1 MAHWCAI
8 LNASM
13 TPRPEDGPDEP
24 RLDSWKEIASYL
36 GRGIRTVQRWEREE
50 GLPVH
55 RLDHA
60 KRGSV
65 YASRRELTAWWESRR
80 RPDAPPASTS
90 AAASAAPREPR
101 SERVTATSAATFWP
115 ALSSDARMVVYVS
128 DAGKDGESPQVWLQ
142 QVGGAAVQLTS
153 GQRDCAEPTFSAD
166 DTRVLFT
173 ATGDSG
179 RNVYEVPALGGQPRL
194 VKRSARNARYSPDGK
209 WLAYIAIGARD
220 SLRVVPK
227 DGGAERTLATDLVD
241 LACATWSDDD
251 RHLLVVAHPDP
262 SVELDC
268 WIVPLDGG
276 TPLDTGVMKRG
287 RQQGLIVITPSPAW
301 EGDSIFYT
309 AAGRQG
315 VHIWRQR
322 VSPQTFDAI
331 GAPEVM
337 TPWGDYAFFPWVSRG
352 RLCFVGT
359 HGDTNLWSVAIDA
372 ATGNAHGPLRRL
384 TRGAGIVNHLTV
396 SQDGR
401 MLAHFAVSMTGSEL
415 HVRNLEN
422 GSDAVIEGEP
432 GVNRGFPAI
441 SPSGQSLA
449 YSAVVPGPPV
459 QRPLFLTTISGG
471 ETRLVRNDCGGRPRL
486 WLDEQTLIVE
496 TFGSGLNAFLIVDAG
511 DGAQRPL
518 LSSATHKVSNPRI
531 SPDGRWLA
539 FDATQPGGSPNI
551 AIAPLRRDMPV
562 QESEWIISCGSAS
575 HPFWSRDGR
584 RLYYLATFPN
594 IDIRS
599 RVLARG
605 FDTTTGRVDD
615 EATEVL
621 TLREMIVP
629 AMVTGTAPLVAPDQ
643 IILVLGDFRGDVWI
657 RDV

>member
-1 MAHWCAI
+1 
-8 LNASM
+8 M
-13 TPRPEDGPDEP
+13 TTPPDNTPAEP

-80 RPDAPPASTS
+80 RPDAAPAATS
-90 AAASAAPREPR
+90 AAASAAPRELR
-101 SERVTATSAATFWP
+101 SERVTDTSAATFWP

-173 ATGDSG
+173 ATAEST
-179 RNVYEVPALGGQPRL
+179 RNVYEIPTLGGHPRL
-194 VKRSARNARYSPDGK
+194 VKRSTWNARYSPDGK
-209 WLAYIAIGARD
+209 WLACITIGARD
-220 SLRVVPK
+220 SLRIVPT
-227 DGGAERTLATDLVD
+227 DGGAERTLAMDLVD
-241 LACATWSDDD
+241 LACATWSDDS

-268 WIVPLDGG
+268 WIVPLESG
-276 TPLDTGVMKRG
+276 TPLDTGVMRQG
-287 RQQGLIVITPSPAW
+287 RQQGLIVIAPPAAW
-301 EGDSIFYT
+301 DGDSVFYT
-309 AAGRQG
+309 GAGRQG
-315 VHIWRQR
+315 VQIWRQR
-322 VSPQTFDAI
+322 ISPQTFDAI

-337 TPWGDYAFFPWVSRG
+337 TPGGDYAFFPSATRG
-352 RLCFVGT
+352 RLSFVGT
-359 HGDTNLWSVAIDA
+359 HADVNLWSVAIDA
-372 ATGNAHGPLRRL
+372 GTGKAHGPLRRL
-384 TRGAGIVNHLTV
+384 TRGSGIVSHLTL
-396 SQDGR
+396 SQDGGT
-401 MLAHFAVSMTGSEL
+401 LVHFGVSMTGSKL

-441 SPSGQSLA
+441 SPNGQKLA

-459 QRPLFLTTISGG
+459 QRPLFLTSIAEG
-471 ETRLVRNDCGGRPRL
+471 ETRLVLNNCGGRPRL
-486 WLDEQTLIVE
+486 WLDEQTLLVE
-496 TFGSGLNAFLIVDAG
+496 TFGSGLNAFLIVDVHH
-511 DGAQRPL
+511 GAQRPL
-518 LSSATHKVSNPRI
+518 LSAPTRKVSNPRL

-539 FDATQPGGSPNI
+539 FDATQPGASPEI
-551 AIAPLRRDMPV
+551 AIAPLRRDTPV
-562 QESEWIISCGSAS
+562 EESEWIVIREPAS

-584 RLYYLATFPN
+584 LLYYLATFPN
-594 IDIRS
+594 IDIRN

-605 FDTTTGRVDD
+605 FDLSTGRITSD
-615 EATEVL
+615 ATEVL
-621 TLREMIVP
+621 TLGEMIVP
-629 AMVTGTAPLVAPDQ
+629 AMMIGTSPIVAPDQ
-643 IILVLGDFRGDVWI
+643 IIFVLGDFRGDVWI